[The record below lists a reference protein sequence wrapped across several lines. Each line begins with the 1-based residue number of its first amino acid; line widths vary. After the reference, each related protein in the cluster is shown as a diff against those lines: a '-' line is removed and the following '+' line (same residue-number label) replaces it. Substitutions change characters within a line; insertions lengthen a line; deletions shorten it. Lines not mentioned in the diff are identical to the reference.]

1 MTVIQKSIEEVA
13 TRIDKN
19 TQGMLLANAFW

>member
-13 TRIDKN
+13 THIDKN
-19 TQGMLLANAFW
+19 TQGMLLAKAFW